1 MSTTTSLECRI
12 KFDSHESMEEQ
23 EKIFSSIPEDL
34 HDCMGT
40 LANCFGIYTEYEKNI
55 LSFSV
60 SVSGKPK
67 PHDIINYFWRLIK
80 KPEHVELLDIMV
92 ENLENGR
99 YGILSA
105 SDSSRFTERWIPT
118 VEVFDVIRRNPDNF
132 GNIYSTLNDLLK
144 SSK

>member
-1 MSTTTSLECRI
+1 
-12 KFDSHESMEEQ
+12 MEEQ
-23 EKIFSSIPEDL
+23 EKILNSIPEDF

-40 LANCFGIYTEYEKNI
+40 WVNCFDIYTEHEKNI

-60 SVSGKPK
+60 SVRGEPQ

-80 KPEHVELLDIMV
+80 NPEHVELLDIMV
-92 ENLENGR
+92 ENLENGS

-105 SDSSRFTERWIPT
+105 SDSSQFTDRWVPT
-118 VEVFDVIRRNPDNF
+118 GEVLDVIRRNPDDWDR
-132 GNIYSTLNDLLK
+132 IYSTLNDLLE